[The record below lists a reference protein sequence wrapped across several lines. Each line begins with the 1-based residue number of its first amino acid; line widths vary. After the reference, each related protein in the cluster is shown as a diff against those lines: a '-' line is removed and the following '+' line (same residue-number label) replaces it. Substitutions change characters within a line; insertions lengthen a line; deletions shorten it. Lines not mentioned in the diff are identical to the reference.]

1 MTVKFG
7 PMSGPLTYSTMTVAR
22 DVSGPA
28 RFVLTLDQLGKRSE
42 FVDDAFRKSA
52 KDGRVLQFKGESD
65 SVFRLAFLSWAFL
78 ALFAKFGYTY
88 ALAACSQPVRTAL
101 ITRSTRTLGEVFFEQ
116 FGEFTP
122 PLSVPEACVMMGQ
135 LSANDE
141 GMPNLTLVGLGA
153 LFANQAAVA
162 VPIASDPDAA
172 RLKNLT
178 NQVDVV
184 EGTKPRLAPAPFDE
198 LFPWTSGVSF
208 LATTCAFQIDE
219 PEGRSD
225 LVRVARQE
233 AVEVLSTARAPV
245 VSRHRPGTPSA
256 GPNTTGWQERLP
268 SLPRTSMDD
277 LEWLTWI
284 ESDLIARLAEGGATQ
299 HQASDRIHR
308 LCAEPSADGLRS
320 KAATLLPRYL
330 AQHLEDSYRLLV
342 LGHPPK
348 SVDYLPTQE
357 VHHRMRA
364 LLRTAGMEGEAAA
377 SMVTRG
383 ITRGSPMSLHAA
395 AVTYHGRQLILGPF
409 YSGRTILLAAQMVL
423 PEWRDRETTA
433 IPS

>member
-1 MTVKFG
+1 MAHAPAEALGGRPVAFLCRTCNSFLGTAYEGALAEAIRRSPDIETGRQQMPVKFG
-7 PMSGPLTYSTMTVAR
+7 RPGGPLTYRSMILERGGPGQAPVTV
-22 DVSGPA
+22 
-28 RFVLTLDQLGKRSE
+28 TLNALGKASE
-42 FVDDAFRKSA
+42 FVNDAFARSSS
-52 KDGRVLQFKGESD
+52 DGLVLQFRGEGD

-88 ALAACSQPVRTAL
+88 ALAASSQPVRTAL
-101 ITRSTRTLGEVFFEQ
+101 ITRSTIPLGEAFFDQ
-116 FGEFTP
+116 FGELTS

-162 VPIASDPDAA
+162 VPMASDPDAA
-172 RLKNLT
+172 RLKDLT
-178 NQVDVV
+178 NGVDVV

-268 SLPRTSMDD
+268 SLPTNSMDD

-284 ESDLIARLAEGGATQ
+284 ESDLIARLAEGGATR

-320 KAATLLPRYL
+320 EAATLLPRYL

-348 SVDYLPTQE
+348 E
-357 VHHRMRA
+357 RR
-364 LLRTAGMEGEAAA
+364 
-377 SMVTRG
+377 
-383 ITRGSPMSLHAA
+383 
-395 AVTYHGRQLILGPF
+395 
-409 YSGRTILLAAQMVL
+409 
-423 PEWRDRETTA
+423 
-433 IPS
+433 